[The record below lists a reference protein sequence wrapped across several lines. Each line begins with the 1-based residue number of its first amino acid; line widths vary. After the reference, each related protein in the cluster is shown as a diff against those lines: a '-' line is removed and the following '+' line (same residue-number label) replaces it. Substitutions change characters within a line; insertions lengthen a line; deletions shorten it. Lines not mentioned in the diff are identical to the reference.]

1 MCPHALIPFK
11 PAGPKSRLSG
21 MLSPDERETFA
32 RAMLEDV
39 IAAVKDANCSPV
51 IIATELFDSEDIQ
64 ITIADKDLSGTLN
77 EVLSQAAGPVLILM
91 ADLPLAT
98 GESIRR

>member
-1 MCPHALIPFK
+1 
-11 PAGPKSRLSG
+11 

-64 ITIADKDLSGTLN
+64 ITIADKDLSGYIKRSTF
-77 EVLSQAAGPVLILM
+77 SGSRTRSDPY
-91 ADLPLAT
+91 
-98 GESIRR
+98 G